1 MDQSTVTQEG
11 SPWTRK
17 LSYSPQY
24 PITCTFH
31 FAQYPYMPPLI
42 TKFTISGAATF
53 LSVTALPCLITDK
66 RYTFLPDYRKRPP
79 GSLPSEAQDLR
90 TLSSQFLR
98 ALVASLYKQ
107 TRGSSTFQILLAFL
121 QSVPPRHYTVVHP
134 FRHSLE
140 KH

>member
-90 TLSSQFLR
+90 TFMYLILHLSEGQ
-98 ALVASLYKQ
+98 
-107 TRGSSTFQILLAFL
+107 GQIG
-121 QSVPPRHYTVVHP
+121 
-134 FRHSLE
+134 
-140 KH
+140 